1 MSTSTPIRPGTRPT
15 ADLPP
20 EPKHM
25 SGMTVFAA
33 VLLMVLA
40 FFNGLDGISGIAR
53 SRVFVGGAHFVFWD
67 VRAWGWVILI
77 LAILQLGAA
86 VSVLGGGAWGRWF
99 GVAVLGLNS
108 FAQMFFLP
116 SYPFWSLTIIAIDI
130 VAIYGLCIAGERRAF
145 GS

>member
-1 MSTSTPIRPGTRPT
+1 MTTSTPTRPT
-15 ADLPP
+15 TQASGGHNP

-25 SGMTVFAA
+25 SGMTIFAA
-33 VLLMVLA
+33 VLLLVLA

-53 SRVFVGGAHFVFWD
+53 SRVFVGGAHYVFWD

-77 LAILQLGAA
+77 LAVLQLGAA
-86 VSVLGGGAWGRWF
+86 ISVLGGGVWGRWF
-99 GVAVLGLNS
+99 GVAVLGLNA

-130 VAIYGLCIAGERRAF
+130 VAIYGLCIAGERR
-145 GS
+145 GIYS